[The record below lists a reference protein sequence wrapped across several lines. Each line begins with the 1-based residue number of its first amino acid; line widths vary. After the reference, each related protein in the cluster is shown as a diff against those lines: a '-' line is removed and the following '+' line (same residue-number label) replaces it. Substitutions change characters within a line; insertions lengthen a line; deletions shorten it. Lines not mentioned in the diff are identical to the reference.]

1 MKQAY
6 NEDGEYKTK
15 ESEPLG
21 IPLAKRPND
30 IAYCENNGYKNKCD
44 D

>member
-6 NEDGEYKTK
+6 NENGEYKTK

-21 IPLAKRPND
+21 IPLAKCPD
-30 IAYCENNGYKNKCD
+30 HIAYCKNNGDENKCD